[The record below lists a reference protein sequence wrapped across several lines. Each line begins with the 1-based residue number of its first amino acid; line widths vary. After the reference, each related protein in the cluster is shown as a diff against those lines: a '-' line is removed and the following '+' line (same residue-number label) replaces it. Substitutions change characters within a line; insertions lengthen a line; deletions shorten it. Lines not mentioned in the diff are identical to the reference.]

1 MFCLESGV
9 AVAPACEE
17 QRLDEG
23 GLRPLGDGLDELED
37 RLGDPV
43 VLSKH
48 VEEPPCRKGEREWN
62 TSCNLLLLLLTLTL
76 LEYGVFGPFFPRFTL
91 LKKEQ
96 INM

>member
-43 VLSKH
+43 VLPKH
-48 VEEPPCRKGEREWN
+48 VEEPPCRKGERVEQYLHPHSN
-62 TSCNLLLLLLTLTL
+62 TDSHLVGIRGLWSIFLAVHPAQEGKN
-76 LEYGVFGPFFPRFTL
+76 
-91 LKKEQ
+91 
-96 INM
+96 